1 MYADDIILISTSIG
15 NAQAMLNIVTEFSK
29 THQIKFN
36 PDKTCLLIY
45 RATYDKDTNTT
56 LLLCG

>member
-15 NAQAMLNIVTEFSK
+15 NAQAMLKIVTEFSK

-36 PDKTCLLIY
+36 PDKTC
-45 RATYDKDTNTT
+45 RVKGHNTYDFE
-56 LLLCG
+56 L